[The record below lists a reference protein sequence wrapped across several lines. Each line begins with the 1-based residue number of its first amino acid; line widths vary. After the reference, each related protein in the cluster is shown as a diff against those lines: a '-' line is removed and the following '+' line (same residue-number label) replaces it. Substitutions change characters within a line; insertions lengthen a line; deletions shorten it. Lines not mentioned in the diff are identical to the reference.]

1 MRLSVVSPALLGI
14 LLLLSACGGGGG
26 GDFDELGSVGSG
38 QGVIRENSCAQLA
51 NNDPRLA
58 SMSDTGIG
66 LTSPLGLAP
75 GRYALP
81 AGATPTQLVINF
93 HGNHNDSCAWRNHL
107 RRIAER
113 GAVAIAMD
121 YTGQR
126 REGEID
132 NYGWFMRAGAEDSIA
147 AVKFFLARH
156 PSITQV
162 FVMGISMGA
171 NASGVA
177 VASPDAMRADGSP
190 LFDYWV
196 AVEGVHNLTEEYL
209 IARAVAPANAG
220 GAVAQ
225 AEIEEENG
233 GSLEAVPTRYTEIT
247 NILRVQDMTYLKGVI
262 LVHGIDDGLVPTT
275 QSREML
281 LALNLTGTPAH
292 LYTVGGTG
300 SGEDGTTASSL
311 VLGQIF
317 DAAGQQYESP
327 LAGHGWE
334 GSDTHLVIT
343 TGFEQLFALMDGAN
357 TITPGETPVPG
368 L

>member
-1 MRLSVVSPALLGI
+1 MRFFTSLPSLALAIALLSG
-14 LLLLSACGGGGG
+14 CGGGGD
-26 GDFDELGSVGSG
+26 DFEGLGSVDTD
-38 QGVIRENSCAQLA
+38 QGVTRENSCAQLA
-51 NNDPRLA
+51 QNDPRLA
-58 SMSDTGIG
+58 AMSDEGIS
-66 LTSPLGLAP
+66 LTSPLGLAA

-81 AGATPTQLVINF
+81 ATAAPTQLVINF

-107 RRIAER
+107 RRIADR
-113 GAVAIAMD
+113 GAVTFAMD

-126 REGEID
+126 KEGEID
-132 NYGWFMRAGAEDSIA
+132 NYGWFARAGAADSIA
-147 AVKFFLARH
+147 TAKYFLARY

-162 FVMGISMGA
+162 IVMAISMGGSV
-171 NASGVA
+171 SGVA
-177 VASPDAMRADGSP
+177 MVSPDAVRADGSP

-209 IARAVAPANAG
+209 IARAVAPVNAG
-220 GAVAQ
+220 GVIAVQ
-225 AEIEEENG
+225 ELEEENG
-233 GSLEAVPTRYTEIT
+233 GSLESVPTRYTEIT
-247 NILRVQDMTYLKGVI
+247 NILRVQDMTYLKGVV

-275 QSREML
+275 QSREMM

-300 SGEDGTTASSL
+300 SGEDGTTATSL

-317 DAAGQQYESP
+317 AAAGEQYESP

-334 GSDTHLVIT
+334 GSDTHLVIN
-343 TGFEQLFALMDGAN
+343 TGFEQLFALMDGAT

-368 L
+368 I